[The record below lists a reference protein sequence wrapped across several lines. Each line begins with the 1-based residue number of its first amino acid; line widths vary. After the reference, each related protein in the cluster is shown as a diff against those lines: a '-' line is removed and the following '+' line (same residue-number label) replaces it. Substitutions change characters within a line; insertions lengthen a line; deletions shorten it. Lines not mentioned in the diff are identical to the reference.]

1 MAVTKKNQAKPIRLS
16 LSEAA
21 KVVWLVEDLATR
33 ALTPAERR
41 IIEPL
46 VWQVQL
52 VHAQIEGEFHPETP
66 ARDIPLPGVVDK

>member
-1 MAVTKKNQAKPIRLS
+1 
-16 LSEAA
+16 
-21 KVVWLVEDLATR
+21 VVWLVEDLATR